1 VRLSVYEERFSFVD
15 LFTIIIIIIIIIIIM
30 SSCSSSSSSSTLTK
44 VPGLSRG

>member
-1 VRLSVYEERFSFVD
+1 MRLSVYEERFSFVE
-15 LFTIIIIIIIIIIIM
+15 LFIIIIIIIIM